1 METKVCTKCKRE
13 LPFDDFR
20 WKNKSQNLKHSQC
33 KECQKAQ
40 EKQHYQNSKE
50 RQQSVKSTAVFQ
62 KERNIMLVE
71 QVKGCGCKKCGEKR
85 SYVLDF
91 HHINAEDKINV
102 IAHMIKSSGEKTL
115 IEELAKCD
123 VLCANCHREFH
134 FLNQKEDL
142 LYEDWIKS

>member
-1 METKVCTKCKRE
+1 METKVCTKCKQE
-13 LPFDDFR
+13 LPFDNFR

-33 KECQKAQ
+33 KECQKVQ

-71 QVKGCGCKKCGEKR
+71 QAKKCGCKKCGEKR
-85 SYVLDF
+85 NYVLDF
-91 HHINAEDKINV
+91 HHIVAEEKIWD

-115 IEELAKCD
+115 LEELAKCD

-134 FLNQKEDL
+134 FLNQKENL
-142 LYEDWIKS
+142 LYKDWINS